1 MLKSFIAFLL
11 LWTTVAAGQ
20 LAFKSLT
27 RREKIDFLKL
37 LGSSLVSALIGFI
50 ILFFIVVLF

>member
-1 MLKSFIAFLL
+1 MLKSFVAFLL
-11 LWTTVAAGQ
+11 LWIAVAAGQ

-50 ILFFIVVLF
+50 ILFFIVILF